1 MANSQTF
8 RPEIVYS
15 AEMECYF
22 IDVAGYMDAHGEYFD
37 LLNSFVIKY
46 LFENAKSVKFLCP
59 FTFEEIGL
67 GRGKAVRDL
76 LD

>member
-1 MANSQTF
+1 MANSLTF

-22 IDVAGYMDAHGEYFD
+22 IDVAGYMDAYDKFFD
-37 LLNSFVIKY
+37 LLYSFVIKY

-59 FTFEEIGL
+59 ITFDEISLSG
-67 GRGKAVRDL
+67 GKAIRDL
-76 LD
+76 LE